1 LKKINYHHFTT
12 RFYNDE
18 IHRARGR
25 SMKKSKEVNEE
36 GGIKAGDSAETKP
49 FSYAKIWWVGF
60 GFLGVQL
67 VFTTYNAFLPLMY
80 REFFESRAII
90 GLLMGTDNLIGLLLI
105 PIIGAWSD
113 RVNSPL
119 GRRLP
124 FMIVAVPVAA
134 LTFFAIPLAS
144 AILWTLIIT
153 EILFTAAMH
162 SYRGPVITL
171 MPDHTPPEKRSTA
184 NGIINLM
191 GGLGT
196 LIAFGGL
203 SLLYDID
210 PRLTFG
216 IGSAVLLLTLL
227 VVYKKVDRHPPY
239 VDNTLVA
246 SKNPIKEAI
255 DGIKVLLKP
264 QNFGQFLILAA
275 MLTYFIGFAGLDA
288 MFPIYGVETL
298 GLTEGRA
305 AFILTTFA
313 GSFLIFALLAGVIG
327 TRIGKIPAML
337 LGLAIVPVTFLLAI
351 PVRNPNVIGIIF
363 VFAGFAW
370 ALVNVQAMPLIA
382 DLGGRDRIGFY
393 IGLYYV
399 FTMTGQMIGPS
410 VLGLAMDLMGNQGMF
425 IAGAVVYALGFL
437 LLRAGQKRL
446 GKDPEEIARELKR
459 NNAGAAS

>member
-1 LKKINYHHFTT
+1 VD
-12 RFYNDE
+12 RV
-18 IHRARGR
+18 R
-25 SMKKSKEVNEE
+25 
-36 GGIKAGDSAETKP
+36 
-49 FSYAKIWWVGF
+49 
-60 GFLGVQL
+60 FLGVQL

-80 REFFESRAII
+80 LQFFDSRAIV

-124 FMIVAVPVAA
+124 FIVVAVPVAA
-134 LTFFAIPLAS
+134 LTFFAIPFAAALLWLL
-144 AILWTLIIT
+144 ILT
-153 EILFTAAMH
+153 EVLFTAAMH
-162 SYRGPVITL
+162 SYRGPVISL
-171 MPDHTPPEKRSTA
+171 MVDHTPPEKRSTA

-191 GGLGT
+191 GGIGV

-216 IGSAVLLLTLL
+216 VGAAVLLITLGI
-227 VVYKKVDRHPPY
+227 VWRKTDRHPPY
-239 VDNTLVA
+239 IDNSRVA
-246 SKNPIKEAI
+246 SRNPIKDAV
-255 DGIKVLLKP
+255 DGIRVLFKP
-264 QNFGQFLILAA
+264 DNRGQFLILAA

-288 MFPIYGVETL
+288 MFPIYGVQTL

-313 GSFLIFALLAGVIG
+313 GAFLLFALLAGVIG

-337 LGLAIVPVTFLLAI
+337 VGLAIVPVLFLAAI
-351 PVRNPNVIGIIF
+351 PVRDPLVISGIF
-363 VFAGFAW
+363 VLAGFGW

-382 DLGGRDRIGFY
+382 DLGGRDRVGFY
-393 IGLYYV
+393 IGLYYI
-399 FTMTGQMIGPS
+399 FTMTGQMVGPF

-425 IAGAVVYALGFL
+425 IAAAGVYVLGFV
-437 LLRAGQKRL
+437 LLRTGQRRL
-446 GKDPEEIARELKR
+446 GETPEQLARRARLR
-459 NNAGAAS
+459 HNGSGPAGPASYQ

>member
-1 LKKINYHHFTT
+1 
-12 RFYNDE
+12 
-18 IHRARGR
+18 
-25 SMKKSKEVNEE
+25 MKEKPGMNEA
-36 GGIKAGDSAETKP
+36 GKADADISPEEKP
-49 FSYAKIWWVGF
+49 FSYAKIWWIGF

-80 REFFESRAII
+80 RDFFESRAII

-134 LTFFAIPLAS
+134 LTFFAIPFAS

-171 MPDHTPPEKRSTA
+171 MPDHTPPEKRSAA

-216 IGSAVLLLTLL
+216 IGAFVLILTLFI
-227 VVYKKVDRHPPY
+227 VWKKADRHPPY

-246 SKNPIKEAI
+246 SRNPIREAI
-255 DGIKVLLKP
+255 EGIKVLLKP
-264 QNFGQFLILAA
+264 ENFGQLLTLAA

-313 GSFLIFALLAGVIG
+313 GSFLVFALLAGFIG
-327 TRIGKIPAML
+327 TRIGKIPTML
-337 LGLAIVPVTFLLAI
+337 IGLAIVPAMFLLAI
-351 PVRNPNVIGIIF
+351 PVRNPNVIAVIF

-410 VLGLAMDLMGNQGMF
+410 VLGLSMDLMGNHGMF
-425 IAGAVVYALGFL
+425 VAGAVVYALGFL

-446 GKDPEEIARELKR
+446 GRDPEEIAREIKEKVV
-459 NNAGAAS
+459 

>member
-1 LKKINYHHFTT
+1 
-12 RFYNDE
+12 
-18 IHRARGR
+18 
-25 SMKKSKEVNEE
+25 MKHAEENNAALNSKNEE
-36 GGIKAGDSAETKP
+36 VQEERR
-49 FSYAKIWWVGF
+49 FSYAKIWWIGF
-60 GFLGVQL
+60 GFLGVQML
-67 VFTTYNAFLPLMY
+67 FTTYNAFLPLMY
-80 REFFESRAII
+80 REFIESRALI
-90 GLLMGTDNLIGLLLI
+90 GLLMGTDNLLGLLLI
-105 PIIGAWSD
+105 PIVGAWSD

-134 LTFFAIPLAS
+134 LSFFAIPFAS
-144 AILWTLIIT
+144 AMLWTLIIT

-191 GGLGT
+191 GGVGT
-196 LIAFGGL
+196 LFAFGVL
-203 SLLYDID
+203 ALLYDID

-216 IGSAVLLLTLL
+216 IGAAILLITLVL
-227 VVYKKVDRHPPY
+227 VWWKVDRHPPY
-239 VDNTLVA
+239 VDNTTV
-246 SKNPIKEAI
+246 SSQNPIKEAV
-255 DGIKVLLKP
+255 DGVRVLLKP
-264 QNFGQFLILAA
+264 ENIGQFLILLA
-275 MLTYFIGFAGLDA
+275 MLSYFVGFAGLDA

-313 GSFLIFALLAGVIG
+313 GSFLVFALLAGAIG
-327 TRIGKIPAML
+327 TRIGKIPTML
-337 LGLAIVPVTFLLAI
+337 IGLAMVPVLFLSAI
-351 PVRNPNVIGIIF
+351 PVREPWIIGGIF

-410 VLGLAMDLMGNQGMF
+410 ILGLAMDLIGNQGLF
-425 IAGAVVYALGFL
+425 IAGAGVYALGFV

-446 GKDPEEIARELKR
+446 QADPEELARTAHDDNL
-459 NNAGAAS
+459 

>member
-1 LKKINYHHFTT
+1 M
-12 RFYNDE
+12 
-18 IHRARGR
+18 
-25 SMKKSKEVNEE
+25 MKKMQDQPGVPGAGENEQEVN
-36 GGIKAGDSAETKP
+36 GKR
-49 FSYAKIWWVGF
+49 FSYAKIWWIGF

-67 VFTTYNAFLPLMY
+67 AFTTYNAFLPLMY
-80 REFFESRAII
+80 LQYFDSRALI

-113 RVNSPL
+113 RINSPL

-124 FMIVAVPVAA
+124 FVMVALPVAA
-134 LTFFAIPLAS
+134 LTFFAIPFAA
-144 AILWTLIIT
+144 AILWTLILT
-153 EILFTAAMH
+153 EVVFTAAMH
-162 SYRGPVITL
+162 SYRGPVISL

-191 GGLGT
+191 GGIGT

-203 SLLYDID
+203 SLIYDID

-216 IGSAVLLLTLL
+216 IGAAVLLLTLL
-227 VVYKKVDRHPPY
+227 IVWSKADRKPPY
-239 VDNTLVA
+239 IDNSPVA
-246 SKNPIKEAI
+246 ARNPIREAAV
-255 DGIKVLLKP
+255 GIRLLFKPGYRGQLLVLS
-264 QNFGQFLILAA
+264 A

-313 GSFLIFALLAGVIG
+313 GSFLVFALLAGWIG

-337 LGLAIVPVTFLLAI
+337 IGLAIVPVMFLAAI
-351 PVRNPNVIGIIF
+351 PVREPVIIGVIF

-382 DLGGRDRIGFY
+382 DLGGRDRIGYY

-399 FTMTGQMIGPS
+399 FTMFGQMIGPF
-410 VLGLAMDLMGNQGMF
+410 VLGSAMDIMGNHGMF
-425 IAGAVVYALGFL
+425 IAGAAVYTLGFF
-437 LLRAGQKRL
+437 LLRAGQKNL
-446 GKDPEEIARELKR
+446 GADPEEIARKSRLQDFEEEL
-459 NNAGAAS
+459 N

>member
-1 LKKINYHHFTT
+1 ML
-12 RFYNDE
+12 
-18 IHRARGR
+18 
-25 SMKKSKEVNEE
+25 KSKQDIPAARNGNAGEV
-36 GGIKAGDSAETKP
+36 KQKR
-49 FSYAKIWWVGF
+49 FSYAQIWWIGF

-67 VFTTYNAFLPLMY
+67 AFTTYNAFLPLMY
-80 REFFESRAII
+80 REFIESRALI
-90 GLLMGTDNLIGLLLI
+90 GLLMGTDNLIGLILI

-124 FMIVAVPVAA
+124 FIVIALPVAA
-134 LTFFAIPLAS
+134 LTFFAIPFAS

-153 EILFTAAMH
+153 EVFFTAAMH
-162 SYRGPVITL
+162 SYRGPVISL

-191 GGLGT
+191 GGIGT

-216 IGSAVLLLTLL
+216 IGAVVLLFTLGIVL
-227 VVYKKVDRHPPY
+227 WKADRRPEY
-239 VDNTLVA
+239 IDNLPVA
-246 SKNPIKEAI
+246 GKNPIKEALV
-255 DGIKVLLKP
+255 GIRLLLKP
-264 QNFGQFLILAA
+264 ENFGQFLILAA

-337 LGLAIVPVTFLLAI
+337 IGLAIVPILFLVAI
-351 PVRNPNVIGIIF
+351 PVRNPLIISVIF

-382 DLGGRDRIGFY
+382 DLGGRDRVGFY

-399 FTMTGQMIGPS
+399 FTMCGQMVGPF
-410 VLGLAMDLMGNQGMF
+410 VLGSAMDLMGNQGMF
-425 IAGAVVYALGFL
+425 IGGAIVYALGFV
-437 LLRAGQKRL
+437 LLRAGQHRL
-446 GKDPEEIARELKR
+446 GADPEEIARKSRLKEVEEKQ
-459 NNAGAAS
+459 GV

>member
-1 LKKINYHHFTT
+1 MAEKV
-12 RFYNDE
+12 
-18 IHRARGR
+18 AG
-25 SMKKSKEVNEE
+25 KEQAVIP
-36 GGIKAGDSAETKP
+36 GGEAGGESI
-49 FSYAKIWWVGF
+49 FSYRKIWWIGF

-67 VFTTYNAFLPLMY
+67 AFTTYNAFLPLMY
-80 REFFESRAII
+80 REFFASRAAI

-105 PIIGAWSD
+105 PVIGAWSD
-113 RVNSPL
+113 RINSPH

-124 FMIVAVPVAA
+124 FMFVAVPVAA
-134 LTFFAIPLAS
+134 LTFFVIPLVS
-144 AILWTLIIT
+144 AILALLIIT
-153 EILFTAAMH
+153 EIIFTAAMH
-162 SYRGPVITL
+162 SYRGPVISL

-216 IGSAVLLLTLL
+216 IGSVILFVTLYI
-227 VVYKKVDRHPPY
+227 VWRTADRNPPY
-239 VDNTLVA
+239 VDNAPVA
-246 SKNPIKEAI
+246 GTNPILEAFR
-255 DGIKVLLKP
+255 GIRVLLQP
-264 QNFGQFLILAA
+264 MNRGQLLILAA
-275 MLTYFIGFAGLDA
+275 MLAYFIGFAGLDA

-313 GSFLIFALLAGVIG
+313 GSFLVFALLAGVIG
-327 TRIGKIPAML
+327 TRLGKVPAML
-337 LGLAIVPVTFLLAI
+337 LGLGLIPVIFLAAI
-351 PVRNPNVIGIIF
+351 PVRDPRIIGAIF
-363 VFAGFAW
+363 VLAGFAW

-399 FTMTGQMIGPS
+399 FTMTGQMIGPFI
-410 VLGLAMDLMGNQGMF
+410 LGSAMDLLGNEGMF
-425 IAGAVVYALGFL
+425 IAGAFVYALGFV
-437 LLRAGQKRL
+437 LLRIGSTLL
-446 GKDPEEIARELKR
+446 GAKPEELARRSGLGGSPAEST
-459 NNAGAAS
+459 GVVEP

>member
-1 LKKINYHHFTT
+1 MTEKDAGKINQEATP
-12 RFYNDE
+12 NDDNQ
-18 IHRARGR
+18 R
-25 SMKKSKEVNEE
+25 
-36 GGIKAGDSAETKP
+36 
-49 FSYAKIWWVGF
+49 FSYAKIWWIGF

-67 VFTTYNAFLPLMY
+67 AFTTYNAFLPLMY
-80 REFFESRAII
+80 REFLDSRFFI

-124 FMIVAVPVAA
+124 FILVALPIAA
-134 LTFFAIPLAS
+134 LTFFAIPYA
-144 AILWTLIIT
+144 AAMLWTLIIA
-153 EILFTAAMH
+153 EIAFTAAMH
-162 SYRGPVITL
+162 SYRGPVISL

-191 GGLGT
+191 GGIGT

-216 IGSAVLLLTLL
+216 IGAAILLFTLAIVLF
-227 VVYKKVDRHPPY
+227 KADRMPRY
-239 VDNTLVA
+239 VDNLPTTP
-246 SKNPIKEAI
+246 KNPIKEAAA
-255 DGIKVLLKP
+255 GIGQLLKP
-264 QNFGQFLILAA
+264 ANFGQFLILAA
-275 MLTYFIGFAGLDA
+275 MLAYFIGFAGLDA

-313 GSFLIFALLAGVIG
+313 GSFLVFALLAGVIG
-327 TRIGKIPAML
+327 TRLGKIPAML
-337 LGLAIVPVTFLLAI
+337 IGLAIIPVLFLAAI
-351 PVRNPNVIGIIF
+351 PVREPVIIGGIFIL
-363 VFAGFAW
+363 AGFAW

-393 IGLYYV
+393 IGLYYI

-410 VLGLAMDLMGNQGMF
+410 VLGLSMDVMGNHGMF
-425 IAGAVVYALGFL
+425 VGGAAVYALGFV
-437 LLRAGQKRL
+437 LLRAGYRRL
-446 GKDPEEIARELKR
+446 EADPEEIARRSKLREENKT
-459 NNAGAAS
+459 G

>member
-1 LKKINYHHFTT
+1 MIGKRTGK
-12 RFYNDE
+12 E
-18 IHRARGR
+18 PEQVGSSEAG
-25 SMKKSKEVNEE
+25 SEKS
-36 GGIKAGDSAETKP
+36 
-49 FSYAKIWWVGF
+49 FSYAQIWWIGF

-67 VFTTYNAFLPLMY
+67 AFTTYNAFLPLMY
-80 REFFESRAII
+80 REFFDSRAII

-105 PIIGAWSD
+105 PVIGAWSD

-124 FMIVAVPVAA
+124 FVIVALPVAA
-134 LTFFAIPLAS
+134 LTFFAIPFAS
-144 AILWTLIIT
+144 AILWTLILT
-153 EILFTAAMH
+153 EVVFTAAMH
-162 SYRGPVITL
+162 SYRGPVISL

-216 IGSAVLLLTLL
+216 IGSVVLLITLAI
-227 VVYKKVDRHPPY
+227 VFRKVDRQPPF
-239 VDNTLVA
+239 VDNTPVA
-246 SKNPIKEAI
+246 SKNPIREAVA
-255 DGIKVLLKP
+255 GIGILLKP
-264 QNFGQFLILAA
+264 ANFGQFLILAA

-305 AFILTTFA
+305 AFILTSFA
-313 GSFLIFALLAGVIG
+313 ASFLVFALLAGLIG

-337 LGLAIVPVTFLLAI
+337 IGLAIVPALFLIAI
-351 PVRNPNVIGIIF
+351 PVRDPLIISGIF
-363 VFAGFAW
+363 VLAGFAW

-399 FTMTGQMIGPS
+399 FTMTGQMVGPS
-410 VLGLAMDLMGNQGMF
+410 VLGLGMDLLGNQGMF
-425 IAGAVVYALGFL
+425 IFGAVVYGLGFL
-437 LLRAGQKRL
+437 LLRAGQRRL
-446 GKDPEEIARELKR
+446 GATPEEIARQAKLNDAEG
-459 NNAGAAS
+459 N

>member
-1 LKKINYHHFTT
+1 
-12 RFYNDE
+12 
-18 IHRARGR
+18 
-25 SMKKSKEVNEE
+25 MKEKPGMS
-36 GGIKAGDSAETKP
+36 KAGNVVRELSSEEKS
-49 FSYAKIWWVGF
+49 FSYAKIWWIGF

-113 RVNSPL
+113 RVNTPL

-124 FMIVAVPVAA
+124 FMVVAVPVAA
-134 LTFFAIPLAS
+134 LTFFAIPFAS
-144 AILWTLIIT
+144 VVLWTLIIT

-171 MPDHTPPEKRSTA
+171 MPDHTPPEKRSAA

-216 IGSAVLLLTLL
+216 IGAFVLILTLFI
-227 VVYKKVDRHPPY
+227 VWKKADRHPPY

-246 SKNPIKEAI
+246 SRNPIREAI

-264 QNFGQFLILAA
+264 ENFGQFLILAA

-313 GSFLIFALLAGVIG
+313 GSFLVFALLAGLIG

-337 LGLAIVPVTFLLAI
+337 IGLAIVPAMFLLAI
-351 PVRNPNVIGIIF
+351 PVRNPNVIAVIF

-410 VLGLAMDLMGNQGMF
+410 VLGLSMDLMGNHGMF
-425 IAGAVVYALGFL
+425 VAGAAVYALGFL

-446 GKDPEEIARELKR
+446 GRDPEEIAREVKEE
-459 NNAGAAS
+459 AV

>member
-1 LKKINYHHFTT
+1 MACALKKINHHHFTT
-12 RFYNDE
+12 NFHNDE
-18 IHRARGR
+18 IHRERGR
-25 SMKKSKEVNEE
+25 SMKKSKEVNE
-36 GGIKAGDSAETKP
+36 AGLIATVDSSEVKS
-49 FSYAKIWWVGF
+49 FSYAKIWWIGF

-80 REFFESRAII
+80 RDFFESRAII

-305 AFILTTFA
+305 GFYFNYFCRLISYFCPACRGDRHPDRQDTGHAFRVSHCT
-313 GSFLIFALLAGVIG
+313 GH
-327 TRIGKIPAML
+327 
-337 LGLAIVPVTFLLAI
+337 
-351 PVRNPNVIGIIF
+351 
-363 VFAGFAW
+363 VFAGY
-370 ALVNVQAMPLIA
+370 P
-382 DLGGRDRIGFY
+382 G
-393 IGLYYV
+393 
-399 FTMTGQMIGPS
+399 S
-410 VLGLAMDLMGNQGMF
+410 
-425 IAGAVVYALGFL
+425 
-437 LLRAGQKRL
+437 
-446 GKDPEEIARELKR
+446 
-459 NNAGAAS
+459 

>member
-1 LKKINYHHFTT
+1 MLK
-12 RFYNDE
+12 RQGED
-18 IHRARGR
+18 RARWAKDNGVEDE
-25 SMKKSKEVNEE
+25 KQ
-36 GGIKAGDSAETKP
+36 
-49 FSYAKIWWVGF
+49 FSYAKIWWIGF

-67 VFTTYNAFLPLMY
+67 AFTTYNAFLPLMY
-80 REFFESRAII
+80 REFFDSRFLI

-105 PIIGAWSD
+105 PVIGAWSD

-124 FMIVAVPVAA
+124 FMLVAVPVAA
-134 LTFFAIPLAS
+134 LTFFAIPFATVM
-144 AILWTLIIT
+144 LWTLILT
-153 EILFTAAMH
+153 EVIFTAAMH
-162 SYRGPVITL
+162 SYRGPVISM

-216 IGSAVLLLTLL
+216 IGAGVLLFTLL
-227 VVYKKVDRHPPY
+227 IVWRKVDRHPPY
-239 VDNTLVA
+239 VDNSPVA
-246 SKNPIKEAI
+246 SRNPIREAV
-255 DGIKVLLKP
+255 DGIRVLLTP
-264 QNFGQFLILAA
+264 ANFGQFLILAA

-305 AFILTTFA
+305 AFILITFA
-313 GSFLIFALLAGVIG
+313 GSFLLFALLAGVIG
-327 TRIGKIPAML
+327 PRIGKIPAML
-337 LGLAIVPVTFLLAI
+337 IGLAIVPVLFLVAI
-351 PVRNPNVIGIIF
+351 PVRDPVIIGGIF
-363 VFAGFAW
+363 VVAGFAW

-410 VLGLAMDLMGNQGMF
+410 VLGLGMDLLGNQGMF
-425 IAGAVVYALGFL
+425 IFGAAVYALGFL
-437 LLRAGQKRL
+437 LLRAGQRRL
-446 GKDPEEIARELKR
+446 GADPEEIARQSKLKEVESGL
-459 NNAGAAS
+459 AGPKS